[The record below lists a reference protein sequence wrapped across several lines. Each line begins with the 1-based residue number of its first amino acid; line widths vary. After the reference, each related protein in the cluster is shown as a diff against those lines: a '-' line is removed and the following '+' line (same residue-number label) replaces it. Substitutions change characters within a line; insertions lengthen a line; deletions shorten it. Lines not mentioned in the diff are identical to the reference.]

1 MVRAWSMWRIT
12 NAAAV
17 IFPIRHGSRLMLRKV
32 LNVIFSS
39 ELPRSPMARRLLW
52 ALFSCCCAKVSRPP
66 LGFLNATVMVSD
78 SPS

>member
-1 MVRAWSMWRIT
+1 MCSRTS
-12 NAAAV
+12 AAATIV
-17 IFPIRHGSRLMLRKV
+17 PIRQGSMLMLRSA

-39 ELPRSPMARRLLW
+39 ELPRSPMARMLLW
-52 ALFSCCCAKVSRPP
+52 ALLNYCCSLINVPA